1 IIKHMGQ
8 QFVEPPT
15 FDLPGSYA
23 DSIPTTPLIFV
34 LSPAAGHM
42 MALLKFGETLGV
54 FDERIKTVSLGQ
66 GQGPYAQSL
75 ITEGVEKGNWVVL
88 QNCHLAASWM
98 PKLER
103 ICEELLVPG
112 KVHNDFR
119 LWLTSYPSDL
129 FPVTIL
135 QNGIKMT
142 NESPKGLRANLL
154 RSYLND
160 PINDQTFFNAC
171 NKPERWRKLLFG
183 LCFFHGLVQERRQFG
198 PLG

>member
-1 IIKHMGQ
+1 
-8 QFVEPPT
+8 
-15 FDLPGSYA
+15 
-23 DSIPTTPLIFV
+23 
-34 LSPAAGHM
+34 
-42 MALLKFGETLGV
+42 
-54 FDERIKTVSLGQ
+54 
-66 GQGPYAQSL
+66 
-75 ITEGVEKGNWVVL
+75 
-88 QNCHLAASWM
+88 M

-103 ICEELLVPG
+103 ICEELLIPG
-112 KVHNDFR
+112 QVHADFR

-160 PINDQTFFNAC
+160 PINDQTFYNGC
-171 NKPERWRKLLFG
+171 TKPERWRKLLFG

-198 PLG
+198 PLGCKTRLTCSSLPLTCALFQGTFRTSSSEPDKAGHLLLLRHTHAFILVSPIFASPFASCRCFSTITKTCHWKRSVSQCRLGPHRVF

>member
-1 IIKHMGQ
+1 
-8 QFVEPPT
+8 
-15 FDLPGSYA
+15 
-23 DSIPTTPLIFV
+23 
-34 LSPAAGHM
+34 
-42 MALLKFGETLGV
+42 
-54 FDERIKTVSLGQ
+54 
-66 GQGPYAQSL
+66 
-75 ITEGVEKGNWVVL
+75 
-88 QNCHLAASWM
+88 M

-112 KVHNDFR
+112 KVNNDFR
-119 LWLTSYPSDL
+119 LWLTSYPSEL

-160 PINDQTFFNAC
+160 PINDQQFFNGC

-198 PLG
+198 PLGCKFTRAQREKALNSAFSLLGNIPYFFE